1 MESAEVVDYRGKGE
15 SRRSRTMSPRIAGI
29 FVLFAFTAPN
39 AVAQQPAPPQTPEPL
54 PTPRTIVVEPIK
66 LVPLAPLG
74 SRDVWKNFAVDSSG
88 RLRPRV
94 VLAPYDSSFYY
105 YNGAPYPYLPIRNSA
120 IKTIGN

>member
-1 MESAEVVDYRGKGE
+1 
-15 SRRSRTMSPRIAGI
+15 MSPRIALI
-29 FVLFAFTAPN
+29 FVLFAITTRDV
-39 AVAQQPAPPQTPEPL
+39 VAQQPASPQAPEPL

-94 VLAPYDSSFYY
+94 VLSPYDTSFYY
-105 YNGAPYPYLPIRNSA
+105 YNGAPYPYLPLRNSS